1 MLEWVGNYV
10 DLDYMLWV
18 RTKKQFTNTVLHI
31 QLSQKCSVKSIL
43 LPTQVKWLLS
53 PIILTFV
60 ILPMILLTL
69 IYVSSL
75 SLYIYQA
82 HRKRLI
88 R

>member
-1 MLEWVGNYV
+1 MGESKGRMCHNCPL
-10 DLDYMLWV
+10 
-18 RTKKQFTNTVLHI
+18 KVL
-31 QLSQKCSVKSIL
+31 VKSIF

-53 PIILTFV
+53 PIIITFV
-60 ILPMILLTL
+60 ILPLVLLTL

>member
-1 MLEWVGNYV
+1 MHKVSSNVYLV
-10 DLDYMLWV
+10 
-18 RTKKQFTNTVLHI
+18 
-31 QLSQKCSVKSIL
+31 
-43 LPTQVKWLLS
+43 QVKWLLS

-60 ILPMILLTL
+60 ILPLVLLTL

-82 HRKRLI
+82 HRQRLM

>member
-1 MLEWVGNYV
+1 MLEWVGQYV

-18 RTKKQFTNTVLHI
+18 RGYFFSVNRK
-31 QLSQKCSVKSIL
+31 LSF
-43 LPTQVKWLLS
+43 TQVKWLLS
-53 PIILTFV
+53 PIIITFV
-60 ILPMILLTL
+60 ILPLLLLTL

>member
-1 MLEWVGNYV
+1 MLEWVGQYV

-18 RTKKQFTNTVLHI
+18 RGYIF
-31 QLSQKCSVKSIL
+31 SVDHKL
-43 LPTQVKWLLS
+43 CFTQVKWLLS
-53 PIILTFV
+53 PIIITFV
-60 ILPMILLTL
+60 ILPLLLLTL

>member
-1 MLEWVGNYV
+1 MLEWVGQYV

-18 RTKKQFTNTVLHI
+18 RGYFLVNHKLCF
-31 QLSQKCSVKSIL
+31 
-43 LPTQVKWLLS
+43 TQVKWLLS
-53 PIILTFV
+53 PIIITFV
-60 ILPMILLTL
+60 ILPLLLLTL

>member
-1 MLEWVGNYV
+1 MLEWVGQYV

-18 RTKKQFTNTVLHI
+18 RKYFFF
-31 QLSQKCSVKSIL
+31 SVNHKL
-43 LPTQVKWLLS
+43 CFTQVKWLLS
-53 PIILTFV
+53 PIIITFV
-60 ILPMILLTL
+60 ILPLLLLTL

>member
-1 MLEWVGNYV
+1 MGENKVTMYRHCLSYSVIP
-10 DLDYMLWV
+10 
-18 RTKKQFTNTVLHI
+18 KVLGEF
-31 QLSQKCSVKSIL
+31 IL